1 MTTAAPEVRVE
12 AYAKLTLSLRVLGT
26 RPDGYHEL
34 EALTVSVS
42 DPHDSVVV
50 VCSAGIPDIDLTV
63 TGIDADVPRDES
75 NLAVR
80 AARLLRPEGGV
91 GITLHKRIP
100 PGGGLGGASADAAAL
115 MNGLLALGATDVTD
129 DALFALGASIGSDVP
144 FCLRGGAAWMR
155 GRGERIDPVRVDP
168 LAVLVATPP
177 FGLSTPAVYR
187 AWDGLGGPRSSRA
200 VPAPDSLLPLLGEL
214 ANDLEPAAEHV
225 EPRWRD
231 YRERLEAIVGR
242 PALLAGSGSS
252 CAVLCEDPGEAER
265 ACRAVEA
272 ALPGRAWAS
281 SLAAARS

>member
-1 MTTAAPEVRVE
+1 MTAPAPEVRVE
-12 AYAKLTLSLRVLGT
+12 AHAKLTLSLRVLGT

-42 DPHDSVVV
+42 EPHDSVVV
-50 VCSAGIPDIDLTV
+50 ACRDDVAGIHLTV
-63 TGIDADVPRDES
+63 TGADADVPRDAS

-80 AARLLRPEGGV
+80 AAHLLRPEGGV
-91 GITLHKRIP
+91 GIALHKRIP
-100 PGGGLGGASADAAAL
+100 PGGGLGGASADAAAV
-115 MNGLLALGATDVTD
+115 MKGLVALGAADVTD
-129 DALFALGASIGSDVP
+129 DALLALGASIGSDVP

-187 AWDGLGGPRSSRA
+187 AWDDLGGPRSERV

-214 ANDLEPAAEHV
+214 VNDLEPAAEHV

-231 YRERLEAIVGR
+231 YRERLEALVGR

-252 CAVLCEDPGEAER
+252 CAVLYDDLAEAER
-265 ACRAVEA
+265 ARRAVEA
-272 ALPGRAWAS
+272 EMPGRAFVG
-281 SLAAARS
+281 RS